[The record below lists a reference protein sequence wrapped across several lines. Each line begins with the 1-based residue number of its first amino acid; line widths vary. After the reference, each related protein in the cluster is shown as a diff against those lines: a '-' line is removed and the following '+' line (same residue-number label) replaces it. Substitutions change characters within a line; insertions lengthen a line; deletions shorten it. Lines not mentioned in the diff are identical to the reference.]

1 MRPKLARSVLEPGRL
16 QILARLAEGPATAA
30 ELHEHVDCSR
40 PTLYR
45 ALEEL
50 AERGLIHVHESR
62 PVRGTVE
69 RTWRLAV
76 EREALTRIVPEPSQL
91 GEALTSVFAAFV
103 AAPARRVDTPEEIC
117 AWVRASAVKI
127 FVTEDELECLRDR
140 LAALLLP
147 YLQPRPRARPLHLTL
162 FAVPTPGPTPG
173 PSPGSAP
180 GPSSTPACARNV

>member
-1 MRPKLARSVLEPGRL
+1 MRIKRDRSVLEPGRL

-30 ELHEHVDCSR
+30 ELFEHVDCSR

-45 ALEEL
+45 ALEQL
-50 AERGLIHVHESR
+50 AERGLVHVHESR

-76 EREALTRIVPEPSQL
+76 EREALMRLVPEPAEL

-103 AAPARRVDTPEEIC
+103 AAPARRADTAEEIR

-140 LAALLLP
+140 LVALLQP
-147 YLQPRPRARPLHLTL
+147 YLQPRPGARPLHLTL
-162 FAVPTPGPTPG
+162 FTVPSPG
-173 PSPGSAP
+173 PSPGP
-180 GPSSTPACARNV
+180 NPSSGSVSAGSI